1 MLCIYNIHNI
11 NIRKYKLN
19 ININILILIFTLIRF
34 NINIHIFSSIT
45 FIRTYLLF
53 TFLLL
58 YSTNNYAK
66 QL

>member
-1 MLCIYNIHNI
+1 MLCIYNIHSI
-11 NIRKYKLN
+11 NIHKYILN
-19 ININILILIFTLIRF
+19 TDINILRLIFALICF
-34 NINIHIFSSIT
+34 NINIHIFSFIT

-53 TFLLL
+53 TSLLL